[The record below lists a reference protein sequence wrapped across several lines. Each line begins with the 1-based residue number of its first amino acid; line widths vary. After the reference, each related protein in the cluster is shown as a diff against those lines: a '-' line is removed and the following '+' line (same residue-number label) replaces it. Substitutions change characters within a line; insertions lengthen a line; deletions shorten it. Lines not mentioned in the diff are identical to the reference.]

1 MSLASKIATLEQKQ
15 QLAVWKKTSSPT
27 DRRVIRKNITNYLC
41 EHTKKGVD
49 AQAAIANN
57 HPNWLKQG
65 VDYLS
70 KEEAGR
76 LHAYGF
82 LREDVM
88 RHTGQIPHKL
98 KNDDLVEACLQV
110 WEKRLSRKDIKRVA
124 HKYVLSLRPELCEL
138 MAKTGHSADK
148 LLDSAVRETMRRF
161 REKYY
166 PNQKIGYLMGV
177 HHDKAHIHAHVMLF
191 PTTSTGKL
199 LRVTDESRARGNR
212 TPFQDMLKFATKAVY
227 RFYAREIKGQ
237 SPASTRSPSRYMQSK
252 LLACSAWS
260 RVRSDSRLEKYPRT
274 AKRMWLYRQYEDL
287 LNGGTKELR
296 KAMKEAY
303 QSQDKLFAQLLR
315 QRRDSPES
323 FGAYKTANLKER
335 AKQARELMALHEEKN
350 KLWKKIHQQSST
362 KHKLFKDMS
371 QWCHYRFNRG
381 SFTEGGN
388 GLRDPQ
394 VANWLVET
402 MARSSQFGALVRD
415 YVAEKQAQDQRIE
428 LPKQYLRLLASE
440 QNPVAAEKFI
450 EKDRFARKCIE
461 YSAGK
466 IVGPAFSML
475 DHYYRQEASL
485 SKYSQKDLVR
495 EFLEAAIKLHKEE
508 LKVTKERAHDIER
521 RIRGLR
527 IDQAASRVQADVIDA
542 AERGRRPSFL
552 EEFRAWQ
559 IMGTEI
565 PLDSLETIKLG
576 RKNKY
581 KPEIKK
587 SEADFRT
594 EISRNLQKLREQRMA
609 YDELIYHVKV
619 PKPPKEVAPGV
630 GAGDVNQ
637 TATPAGI
644 LTKEADQEI
653 VTPVPRRDEFQGMDE
668 IQEQGTPRTEQIGDD
683 DFGMDR

>member
-15 QLAVWKKTSSPT
+15 QLAVWKKTSSPK
-27 DRRVIRKNITNYLC
+27 DRRVIRKNITSYLC

-49 AQAAIANN
+49 AKAAIANN
-57 HPNWLKQG
+57 HPNCLKKG

-70 KEEAGR
+70 KEEIGR
-76 LHAYGF
+76 LRAFGF

-88 RHTGQIPHKL
+88 RHTGQVPHQM
-98 KNDDLVEACLQV
+98 KNDDLVEACLEV
-110 WEKRLSRKDIKRVA
+110 WEERLSRKNIQVVA
-124 HKYVLSLRPELCEL
+124 HKYVLSLRPELCEV
-138 MAKTGHSADK
+138 MAKTGHTADE
-148 LLDSAVRETMRRF
+148 LLVSAVCETMRRYQ
-161 REKYY
+161 EKYY

-212 TPFQDMLKFATKAVY
+212 TPFQDMLKFATKAVD

-237 SPASTRSPSRYMQSK
+237 SPASTRSPSRYVQSK
-252 LLACSAWS
+252 LLARIARA
-260 RVRSDSRLEKYPRT
+260 RVHDDPRFEKLPT
-274 AKRMWLYRQYEDL
+274 SAKRKAQYIEYERL
-287 LNGGTKELR
+287 LSGDSKELR
-296 KAMKEAY
+296 AAIKESY
-303 QSQDKLFAQLLR
+303 QAHDEFFDVLMGIRKNA
-315 QRRDSPES
+315 PES
-323 FGAYKTANLKER
+323 LANRREESVKER
-335 AKQARELMALHEEKN
+335 TKQARELKALHEEKN

-362 KHKLFKDMS
+362 KHTLFKDMS

-402 MARSSQFGALVRD
+402 MAHSAQFGALVRD
-415 YVAEKQAQDQRIE
+415 YVAEKQAQDERIE
-428 LPKQYLRLLASE
+428 LPKQYLRLLASG
-440 QNPVAAEKFI
+440 QNPVAAEKFT

-495 EFLEAAIKLHKEE
+495 EFLQAAIELHKEE

-521 RIRGLR
+521 RIRELR
-527 IDQAASRVQADVIDA
+527 IDQAASKVQADVIDA
-542 AERGRRPSFL
+542 AERGRRPAFL

-576 RKNKY
+576 RQNKF
-581 KPEIKK
+581 KPETKK
-587 SEADFRT
+587 SETDFRA

-609 YDELIYHVKV
+609 YDELKYRVKV
-619 PKPPKEVAPGV
+619 PKPSQEIALGV

-637 TATPAGI
+637 TASTPEI
-644 LTKEADQEI
+644 PTKEADQEI
-653 VTPVPRRDEFQGMDE
+653 VAPVPRRDEFQGMDE
-668 IQEQGTPRTEQIGDD
+668 IKKQGTPRTEQIVDD